1 MGCSNTR
8 MDFELSRTESCLQN
22 KCPINSNAWVASKT
36 FPFSHWSGASWSAQ
50 QPSPIGWNL
59 DAKAV
64 RTWVPQAHS
73 RSTKK
78 QWIRV
83 NPPIS
88 LSPNEVAETFKVS
101 CIVRG
106 LWLVEKGQKLSLRRL
121 WIAALPSTLMRLQ
134 AECLSD
140 GFSAEVKRKWGRWDH
155 RHIIHGI
162 WRSAKARESHST
174 RDQAVAHYILKC
186 PGLLPPSHTPT
197 IFPQCLARPRFTRDR
212 KSVV

>member
-106 LWLVEKGQKLSLRRL
+106 LWLVEKGQKWSEIVTKEGVNCSSPLNSYEASGRAPFR
-121 WIAALPSTLMRLQ
+121 WVFCWGKTEVRTLGSQ
-134 AECLSD
+134 AYYP
-140 GFSAEVKRKWGRWDH
+140 
-155 RHIIHGI
+155 
-162 WRSAKARESHST
+162 
-174 RDQAVAHYILKC
+174 RDLKVC
-186 PGLLPPSHTPT
+186 
-197 IFPQCLARPRFTRDR
+197 
-212 KSVV
+212 